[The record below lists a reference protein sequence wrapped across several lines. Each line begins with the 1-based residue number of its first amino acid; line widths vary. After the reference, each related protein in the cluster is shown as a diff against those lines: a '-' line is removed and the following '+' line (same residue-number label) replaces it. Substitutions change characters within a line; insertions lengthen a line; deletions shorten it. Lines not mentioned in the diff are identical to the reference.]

1 MFKIITIAV
10 LGYLFYRLVA
20 SPKSLDQADDQDFIS
35 SEPSEDEFVDYEEIE

>member
-1 MFKIITIAV
+1 MFKIITIAA

-20 SPKSLDQADDQDFIS
+20 APKSLDKADDQDFIS